1 MGKKKFNQ
9 FSYQNDFI
17 SKNYDRVNL
26 TVPKGKKEKI
36 REAAKAEGKSVN
48 EFINAAI
55 DARMSGTGAPV
66 QQQEPPAEVKKTP
79 EPKKAA
85 GQQAPEEEG
94 VRIGEVKLYERKQR
108 RRNWADIKKT
118 IQEGNA
124 AEMLPGTEICFTLK
138 DGRPAKAVVI
148 GINHYNQRDA
158 VFSSGGAVDVR
169 KNEQRTH
176 QRGRVA

>member
-66 QQQEPPAEVKKTP
+66 QQQEPPAEVKKD
-79 EPKKAA
+79 A
-85 GQQAPEEEG
+85 GN
-94 VRIGEVKLYERKQR
+94 R
-108 RRNWADIKKT
+108 RRP
-118 IQEGNA
+118 
-124 AEMLPGTEICFTLK
+124 PGSRRRSRSK
-138 DGRPAKAVVI
+138 RAKSAL
-148 GINHYNQRDA
+148 
-158 VFSSGGAVDVR
+158 FW
-169 KNEQRTH
+169 
-176 QRGRVA
+176 

>member
-1 MGKKKFNQ
+1 MEGKKFNQ

-55 DARMSGTGAPV
+55 DARMSGTGAPA

-79 EPKKAA
+79 KPKKAAA
-85 GQQAPEEEG
+85 GQQAPEPKQT
-94 VRIGEVKLYERKQR
+94 GEVGFILVDYHKDSIVKTIDYYYGGNYVVDGQKYPVIGKERAEAKVFTKKFNAQR
-108 RRNWADIKKT
+108 AIESIKKYGLEYGFEVEK
-118 IQEGNA
+118 II
-124 AEMLPGTEICFTLK
+124 L
-138 DGRPAKAVVI
+138 
-148 GINHYNQRDA
+148 
-158 VFSSGGAVDVR
+158 
-169 KNEQRTH
+169 
-176 QRGRVA
+176 